1 MDRKNSPTTTRST
14 FDEGIFQSI
23 CAALNDSKPRRIP
36 LSISSQLSIKE
47 ILEKLPQS
55 LSQRFGLSLVEKQK
69 DLQMLCSLMR

>member
-1 MDRKNSPTTTRST
+1 MDRKNRPTTT
-14 FDEGIFQSI
+14 FHEGIFQSI